1 MTDTLCQM
9 PNAQRIPIVKQSDNV
24 GEGERLPSA
33 PIVRAKR
40 GAKPGTGINVR
51 VRNRLITQSEV
62 KPLNVM
68 MQALAERYKAAD
80 AIQDDPKARAQAMAE
95 AVAVAEKVAPYLHPK
110 LQATTIKGDA
120 DNPLSFAVSLP
131 DSLLLMAA
139 VRGKG
144 K

>member
-1 MTDTLCQM
+1 LETLT
-9 PNAQRIPIVKQSDNV
+9 
-24 GEGERLPSA
+24 EGGKLASA
-33 PIVRAKR
+33 PSVRKTG
-40 GAKPGTGINVR
+40 GAKKGTGVNVR

-68 MQALAERYKAAD
+68 MELLAERYKAAQ
-80 AIQDDPKARAQAMAE
+80 AIKDDPDARAKAQDAAL
-95 AVAVAEKVAPYLHPK
+95 AVARDVAPYLHPK

-120 DNPLSFAVSLP
+120 DNPLAFSVALP

>member
-1 MTDTLCQM
+1 VAL
-9 PNAQRIPIVKQSDNV
+9 A
-24 GEGERLPSA
+24 PS
-33 PIVRAKR
+33 VRNR
-40 GAKPGTGINVR
+40 GGAKKGTGVNVR

-68 MQALAERYKAAD
+68 MELLAERYKAAQ
-80 AIQDDPKARAQAMAE
+80 AITDDQEARQKAMDSAL
-95 AVAVAEKVAPYLHPK
+95 AVAEKVAPYLHPK

-139 VRGKG
+139 IRGKKG
-144 K
+144 

>member
-1 MTDTLCQM
+1 MK
-9 PNAQRIPIVKQSDNV
+9 VSEK
-24 GEGERLPSA
+24 LPAAYS
-33 PIVRAKR
+33 VRASVEKSGLPTR
-40 GAKPGTGINVR
+40 A
-51 VRNRLITQSEV
+51 RNKVFQEAAV

-68 MQALAERYKAAD
+68 METLAERWKLAQ
-80 AIQDDPKARAQAMAE
+80 AIQDDPEARAKALNE

-139 VRGKG
+139 IRGKKG
-144 K
+144 

>member
-1 MTDTLCQM
+1 MK
-9 PNAQRIPIVKQSDNV
+9 VSEK
-24 GEGERLPSA
+24 LPAAYS
-33 PIVRAKR
+33 VRASVDKSGLPTR
-40 GAKPGTGINVR
+40 A
-51 VRNRLITQSEV
+51 RNKVFQQSEV

-68 MQALAERYKAAD
+68 MELLAERYKTAQ
-80 AIQDDPKARAQAMAE
+80 AITDDPEARTKAMDQAL
-95 AVAVAEKVAPYLHPK
+95 AVAEKVAPYLHPK

-139 VRGKG
+139 VRGKV